1 MINFCES
8 LLKMGS
14 QKMAETVRF
23 ELTVPLAGYDALAR
37 RWIRPLSHVS
47 TKPRTSSNFEGIA
60 KKKVAE
66 DTGFE
71 PAEPFGSTVFKTAAI
86 DHSANPP
93 NSRKSS

>member
-1 MINFCES
+1 MFLN
-8 LLKMGS
+8 
-14 QKMAETVRF
+14 KMAETVRF

-37 RWIRPLSHVS
+37 RWIRPLSHI
-47 TKPRTSSNFEGIA
+47 SNEVIETI
-60 KKKVAE
+60 KKMAE

-93 NSRKSS
+93 LTVGEILSVL

>member
-1 MINFCES
+1 M
-8 LLKMGS
+8 
-14 QKMAETVRF
+14 RF

-37 RWIRPLSHVS
+37 RWIRPLSHIS
-47 TKPRTSSNFEGIA
+47 KRPRIRE
-60 KKKVAE
+60 KMAE

-93 NSRKSS
+93 LTVGEILSVL

>member
-1 MINFCES
+1 MKA
-8 LLKMGS
+8 LKV
-14 QKMAETVRF
+14 AETVRF

-37 RWIRPLSHVS
+37 RWIRPLSHISVNLMI
-47 TKPRTSSNFEGIA
+47 KYKFNGI
-60 KKKVAE
+60 KSKMAE

-93 NSRKSS
+93 LN

>member
-1 MINFCES
+1 
-8 LLKMGS
+8 
-14 QKMAETVRF
+14 MAETVRF

-47 TKPRTSSNFEGIA
+47 KKSISMSCLKLEMVA
-60 KKKVAE
+60 LKKVAE

-93 NSRKSS
+93 NSRRSS

>member
-1 MINFCES
+1 
-8 LLKMGS
+8 MGVLS
-14 QKMAETVRF
+14 QFEMAETVRF

-47 TKPRTSSNFEGIA
+47 N
-60 KKKVAE
+60 KKQNEMLVTFQIQMAE

-93 NSRKSS
+93 NH